1 MAQVELIDIDG
12 LRIAYRSAGRGAPLL
27 LLHGFTYSSYSFRH
41 NIPILSKFFNVI
53 CPDLPGHGL
62 SDKPAS
68 FDYNLANQALLI
80 QRFCNELGLKKVA
93 LGGCSMGGA
102 LAMRT
107 AIDYPWLVD
116 RLILVDSAGLD
127 IDVKSPQR
135 IFAIP
140 MIGHV
145 AALITTARFRHG
157 TKARM
162 NSDDDAKSREDYAP
176 YLSQLMSFSSLV
188 AGIRNLRA
196 NRAFKV
202 REIDHIEQQTLIV
215 WGERDQLFSIDSARM
230 LADLIPHSRLI
241 LLPEAGHLP
250 NEEKPADFNQVVLDF
265 LRQRIPSA
273 RGDDEE
279 SRQN

>member
-1 MAQVELIDIDG
+1 MAKVELIEIDG
-12 LRIAYRSAGRGAPLL
+12 LRLAYRSAGRGEPLL
-27 LLHGFTYSSYSFRH
+27 LLHGFTYSSYSFRY
-41 NIPILSKFFNVI
+41 NIPVLSKFFNVI

-62 SDKPAS
+62 SAKPAS
-68 FDYNLANQALLI
+68 FDYSLANEAALI
-80 QRFCNELGLKKVA
+80 QRFCNELGLKKVV

-102 LAMRT
+102 LAMRI

-127 IDVKSPQR
+127 LDVKSPQR

-140 MIGHV
+140 IIGHV
-145 AALITTARFRHG
+145 AALVTTARFRAG

-162 NSDDDAKSREDYAP
+162 NSDEDAASREDYAP
-176 YLSQLMSFSSLV
+176 YMKELSSFSFLI
-188 AGIRNLRA
+188 AGMRNLRA

-202 REIDHIEQQTLIV
+202 REIERIEQQTLIV

-230 LADLIPHSRLI
+230 LAKIIPDSRLI

-265 LRQRIPSA
+265 LQRRIPSA
-273 RGDDEE
+273 SGRGGK
-279 SRQN
+279 QT